1 MKFYYTNVI
10 TYAYRGI
17 IYYINILFFSIYNTL
32 LTISIPFPTLS
43 LIDIYIIITV
53 SIFSVFAYIKLKYP
67 FWSIQPCWHTYDY
80 WRYLYRTPFVIQK
93 SKSVKTKYLKH
104 SNIITMEYLDAS
116 EKTLVEYIN
125 LLQCFYIPSDKI
137 LFTIGKPDLNA
148 IMTGHDIGSPYLS
161 IYTDKQYQI
170 DLSNTEIP
178 IKGIDKPIA
187 CMVSYPICIFY
198 YTSRIPSYTK
208 LNAYYWDYLCIHR
221 NHKNS
226 DYLRNLIQTHEYN
239 QRYKSPDIPVSFF
252 KKEVSLCQGIVP
264 LIEYKSY
271 TYYLQPIRMHR
282 LPKHCIIIRIVKEN
296 ISILFDFLENLQK
309 PEYPSLFPFY
319 AYPGISNIQV
329 LIESGQMYVYC
340 LKQKEHIYGMYFMK
354 KTYMTYEDL
363 NNGNA
368 IQLVASI
375 NNSNLPEVFV
385 DGFMHSFADLLK
397 TSVDKY
403 HVLIIDGCSHNLS
416 LLPDWHRLYF
426 PIFENDCAYY
436 FYNFVYT
443 GSPLLAKDVFILL

>member
-1 MKFYYTNVI
+1 
-10 TYAYRGI
+10 
-17 IYYINILFFSIYNTL
+17 
-32 LTISIPFPTLS
+32 
-43 LIDIYIIITV
+43 
-53 SIFSVFAYIKLKYP
+53 
-67 FWSIQPCWHTYDY
+67 
-80 WRYLYRTPFVIQK
+80 
-93 SKSVKTKYLKH
+93 
-104 SNIITMEYLDAS
+104 MEYLDAS

-296 ISILFDFLENLQK
+296 ISILFDFLQFLQK
-309 PEYPSLFPFY
+309 
-319 AYPGISNIQV
+319 I
-329 LIESGQMYVYC
+329 
-340 LKQKEHIYGMYFMK
+340 K
-354 KTYMTYEDL
+354 
-363 NNGNA
+363 
-368 IQLVASI
+368 
-375 NNSNLPEVFV
+375 
-385 DGFMHSFADLLK
+385 
-397 TSVDKY
+397 
-403 HVLIIDGCSHNLS
+403 
-416 LLPDWHRLYF
+416 
-426 PIFENDCAYY
+426 
-436 FYNFVYT
+436 
-443 GSPLLAKDVFILL
+443 